1 MQVNSTESIEY
12 QEYLQRLAAQQAAAQ
27 ASAEQA
33 TTQTAAASFF
43 SQGMDSYVS
52 SSEDTETEMVIPS
65 EQYNEMKPSM
75 NSMRPPMPPMAPP
88 DDDSTTT
95 DETSAAAAETDD
107 TDVSTDSALSLISST
122 MRVNQD
128 AIEAAM
134 DKLGLTEDDL
144 TDEDSLTELLDE
156 LTDGAK
162 QRGLPTADETAIAGL
177 ITELT
182 EEGSTATTAETESTV
197 EEA

>member
-1 MQVNSTESIEY
+1 
-12 QEYLQRLAAQQAAAQ
+12 
-27 ASAEQA
+27 
-33 TTQTAAASFF
+33 
-43 SQGMDSYVS
+43 
-52 SSEDTETEMVIPS
+52 
-65 EQYNEMKPSM
+65 MKPSM